1 MLINKNGCLYIGGR
15 VMAMTE
21 ERLSSTQKIIQQ
33 VMNERK
39 LSYKEA
45 IAFLLEYTEKRG
57 WEKTNDF

>member
-1 MLINKNGCLYIGGR
+1 
-15 VMAMTE
+15 MAMTE

-45 IAFLLEYTEKRG
+45 IAFLLEYTEKSV
-57 WEKTNDF
+57 WEKTKP

>member
-1 MLINKNGCLYIGGR
+1 
-15 VMAMTE
+15 MAMTE

-45 IAFLLEYTEKRG
+45 IGFVLEYTEKR
-57 WEKTNDF
+57 